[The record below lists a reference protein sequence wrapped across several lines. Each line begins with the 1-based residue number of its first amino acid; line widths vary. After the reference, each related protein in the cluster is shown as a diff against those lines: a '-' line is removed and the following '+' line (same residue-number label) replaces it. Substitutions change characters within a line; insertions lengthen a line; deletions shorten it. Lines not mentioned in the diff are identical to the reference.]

1 MTQNKKELVLAAL
14 NNQPVDRVPVGFWFH
29 FTEVAERQ
37 LGLSNPKIIVK
48 NVFPY
53 VLAGVGIGAFLHN
66 WVPQE
71 WILAL
76 LGGKTVWGVLLATL
90 VGVPIYADIFGTLP
104 IAEALYLASV
114 PVGTILAL
122 MMSITT
128 LSLPSLIMLSKV
140 MTPRLLGTFIGI
152 VVGGI
157 VFIGY
162 FFNMIW

>member
-1 MTQNKKELVLAAL
+1 M
-14 NNQPVDRVPVGFWFH
+14 
-29 FTEVAERQ
+29 
-37 LGLSNPKIIVK
+37 
-48 NVFPY
+48 
-53 VLAGVGIGAFLHN
+53 
-66 WVPQE
+66 
-71 WILAL
+71 
-76 LGGKTVWGVLLATL
+76 
-90 VGVPIYADIFGTLP
+90 
-104 IAEALYLASV
+104 ASV
-114 PVGTILAL
+114 TVGTILAL

>member
-37 LGLSNPKIIVK
+37 LGLSNPEIIVK

-71 WILAL
+71 WILAV
-76 LGGKTVWGVLLATL
+76 LGGN
-90 VGVPIYADIFGTLP
+90 
-104 IAEALYLASV
+104 
-114 PVGTILAL
+114 
-122 MMSITT
+122 
-128 LSLPSLIMLSKV
+128 
-140 MTPRLLGTFIGI
+140 
-152 VVGGI
+152 

-162 FFNMIW
+162 FFNMVW